1 MYVKSNWFF
10 IPLIRRCWSSRR
22 HTDSISIWRPA
33 SGAISTIIRYSAMR
47 SASFISLRRWCST
60 SGGWT
65 RGCHTVTWRPRAE
78 GAVVFCITVTFLIYH
93 FIPRPE
99 AFRMGNGGKGSFYS
113 VLNMVQHYIVPLMA
127 LLDWLLFCPKGRWRR
142 YAPALLAAYPAGL
155 FHLYPHPGTVRR
167 QHRRSVKPLS
177 LQFHRHTGARSGHRG
192 PECAARGPRHVRA
205 RLPDVFHRP
214 RPVAAGQADEA
225 YASERAGL
233 TVPFGLRLPD
243 TCRRYT
249 VGRFCFSER
258 RGVPSG
264 RI

>member
-10 IPLIRRCWSSRR
+10 ILYKTLLVIAAAYGLHFHMAAGKWGDFNYYTVLSNAVCFLFPCVAGVQ
-22 HTDSISIWRPA
+22 RPA
-33 SGAISTIIRYSAMR
+33 AGP
-47 SASFISLRRWCST
+47 
-60 SGGWT
+60 
-65 RGCHTVTWRPRAE
+65 GCHTVTWRPRAE

-93 FIPRPE
+93 FILRPE
-99 AFRMGNGGKGSFYS
+99 AFRMGNGGSFYS

-142 YAPALLAAYPAGL
+142 YDPASWLLIPLAYFIYILIRAPFAGNIGGTSSPYPYSFIDIQAHGWA
-155 FHLYPHPGTVRR
+155 
-167 QHRRSVKPLS
+167 SW
-177 LQFHRHTGARSGHRG
+177 